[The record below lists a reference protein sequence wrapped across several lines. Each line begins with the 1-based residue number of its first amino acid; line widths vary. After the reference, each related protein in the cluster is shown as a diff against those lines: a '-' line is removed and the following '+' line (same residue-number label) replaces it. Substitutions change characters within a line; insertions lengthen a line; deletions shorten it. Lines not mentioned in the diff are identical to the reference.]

1 MTATDDK
8 IIDLLV
14 QWDEARRQGKSL
26 TPEQLVPD
34 DESLREA
41 LRVRIE
47 KRQRLEA
54 LVDLPQATVHES
66 KAPPASAPPA
76 LNGFEM
82 LELIGRGGMGVVY
95 KARHLGLGRIV
106 AVKMILAGA
115 GASREE
121 LARFRTEAEA
131 VARLHHPNIV
141 QIHEVGQQADCP
153 YLVLE
158 HVGGGSLAD
167 LLARGPIEPRLAAE
181 LILTLAQAVHH
192 AHENHIVHRDL
203 KPANILLQIADRRS
217 QIEDPPL
224 PSQSAICHW
233 QSAIPKIADFGLAKR
248 LDAER
253 GFTQTGAVLGS
264 PAYMSP
270 EQASGRVHDV
280 GPATDIYALGAILY
294 EALTGRSVFSGD
306 TVLET
311 LEQVRQHDPTPP
323 RKWQPNVPA
332 DLETICLKCLQ
343 KEPADRYR
351 SAAALAHDVS
361 AFLAGDPI
369 SARDFT
375 LYDHLART
383 IAHTSIDPRFGTWAL
398 RALMLSPLPIAVHL
412 LAFLV
417 CRDWP
422 QYAALMIGATV
433 LTVTIMVSFILSG
446 NRALMRQMP
455 RVQRRHLT
463 TVLIGNLL
471 GCFMMLAVVLL
482 TARVEQPED
491 LFMVYPIWVVMTG
504 ISMFALASQAGWHY
518 ISGLV
523 FWGTALAMALFPRW
537 APLMVGLLA
546 SSNLLW
552 QGLHLRR
559 LAANEGQRI
568 TTGRDA
574 LS

>member
-1 MTATDDK
+1 MTTTDEK

-14 QWDEARRQGKSL
+14 QWDEARRQGRAL
-26 TPEQLVPD
+26 TPEELVPD

-41 LRVRIE
+41 LRVRID
-47 KRQRLEA
+47 KRRRLEA
-54 LVDLPQATVHES
+54 MVDLPQATLHQARP
-66 KAPPASAPPA
+66 APTSALPA

-95 KARHLGLGRIV
+95 KARHVGLGRVV
-106 AVKMILAGA
+106 AVKMVLAGA
-115 GASREE
+115 SAGRDE

-141 QIHEVGQQADCP
+141 QIHEVGEQAGSP

-158 HVGGGSLAD
+158 YVGGGSLAD
-167 LLARGPIEPRLAAE
+167 VLARGPMPAHQAAE
-181 LILTLAQAVHH
+181 LVLTLAQAIRH
-192 AHENHIVHRDL
+192 AHEQNIVHRDL
-203 KPANILLQIADRRS
+203 KPANILLQSASSKS
-217 QIEDPPL
+217 QSGDQPP
-224 PSQSAICHW
+224 PDQSAIRNL
-233 QSAIPKIADFGLAKR
+233 QSAIPKIADFGLAKL
-248 LDAER
+248 LDADR

-270 EQASGRVHDV
+270 EQAAGRVHGI

-294 EALTGRSVFSGD
+294 EALTGKPVFNGD

-311 LEQVRQHDPTPP
+311 LEQVRQQDPTPP
-323 RKWQPNVPA
+323 RTLQPSVPA
-332 DLETICLKCLQ
+332 DLETICLKCLE

-351 SAAALAHDVS
+351 SAEALAHDLN

-375 LYDHLART
+375 LYDHVART
-383 IAHTSIDPRFGTWAL
+383 IAYTGFDPRFGKWGL
-398 RALMLSPLPIAVHL
+398 RALLLSPVPIVGHL
-412 LAFLV
+412 LVFFG

-422 QYAALMIGATV
+422 QYPALMIATTV
-433 LTVTIMVSFILSG
+433 LSVTLMISFILFG

-455 RVQRRHLT
+455 RVQRRHVS
-463 TVLIGNLL
+463 TVWISNLL
-471 GCFMMLAVVLL
+471 GCYLMLAVVLL

-504 ISMFALASQAGWHY
+504 ISMLALASLAGWHY
-518 ISGLV
+518 VSGVV
-523 FWGTALAMALFPRW
+523 FWGVALLMAFFPRW
-537 APLMVGLLA
+537 SPFILGFLA
-546 SSNLLW
+546 SGNLLW

-559 LAANEGQRI
+559 LARERG
-568 TTGRDA
+568 G
-574 LS
+574 